1 MMPIVH
7 TIGTPRKA
15 VVTIMVPLIADFSKL
30 LETRII
36 PRTGDPL
43 WNEEHT
49 VAIAHDVE
57 EILLL
62 VKDNDRLS
70 VEHVAEVRRLAH
82 KLADEL
88 RCVCAFYVRIQQN
101 LPSVVLLSMQSC

>member
-1 MMPIVH
+1 MLS
-7 TIGTPRKA
+7 
-15 VVTIMVPLIADFSKL
+15 LIADFSKL

-36 PRTGDPL
+36 PRTGDPI

-49 VAIAHDVE
+49 VAVAHDVE

-70 VEHVAEVRRLAH
+70 VEHVAEVRHLAQRTGIRSG
-82 KLADEL
+82 L
-88 RCVCAFYVRIQQN
+88 RVHSLCAHATE
-101 LPSVVLLSMQSC
+101 PTSAVLLPMQSC

>member
-1 MMPIVH
+1 M
-7 TIGTPRKA
+7 
-15 VVTIMVPLIADFSKL
+15 LSLNADFSKL

-36 PRTGDPL
+36 PRTGDPV

-49 VAIAHDVE
+49 VAVAHDVE

-70 VEHVAEVRRLAH
+70 VEHVAEVRHPAQGTGIRLGCTYMHHVCRHLKLQSVILTSAH
-82 KLADEL
+82 L
-88 RCVCAFYVRIQQN
+88 C
-101 LPSVVLLSMQSC
+101 